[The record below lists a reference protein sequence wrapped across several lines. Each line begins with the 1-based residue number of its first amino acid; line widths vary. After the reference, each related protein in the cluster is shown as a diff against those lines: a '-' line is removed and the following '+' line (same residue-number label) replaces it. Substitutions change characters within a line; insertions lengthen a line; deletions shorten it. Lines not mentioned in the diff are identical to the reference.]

1 MENHWGTQ
9 AHGEESPHAGVIC
22 RKPNAESEKDK
33 KVRGE
38 SPGKWESWSSVGER
52 FIIAALRVLGWMRR
66 SGSRVH
72 QGGAVQDRALL
83 RIHLP
88 RARGTLQ
95 RKPTENRSV
104 RPVRKVRSSAD
115 ATGESEKNM
124 KRG

>member
-1 MENHWGTQ
+1 MFWARNSVKAWHSERQLRVG
-9 AHGEESPHAGVIC
+9 
-22 RKPNAESEKDK
+22 RK
-33 KVRGE
+33 R
-38 SPGKWESWSSVGER
+38 KWKSWSSVGER

-66 SGSRVH
+66 SGRRVH

-88 RARGTLQ
+88 RARGTLL